1 MTETAGRNQ
10 PVMPPGRELDA
21 EVAEK
26 VMGWK
31 RLGDAS
37 PHSRWRGLEWVKPD
51 GSLSVTLTFSVEWDA
66 MRLVVER
73 MVAQGYGVE
82 MSIGLNGPGAF
93 CIVTPPDGV
102 QPSDW
107 SETKGETLPHAVSLA
122 ALAARKAA
130 TSAQQS
136 AEARRE

>member
-1 MTETAGRNQ
+1 MTDTAGRTP

-21 EVAEK
+21 EIATRVLGYELSHGEDGTFLVIDGYTDIAAEYE
-26 VMGWK
+26 V
-31 RLGDAS
+31 
-37 PHSRWRGLEWVKPD
+37 PHYST
-51 GSLSVTLTFSVEWDA
+51 SWDA

-122 ALAARKAA
+122 ALAARKAVEA
-130 TSAQQS
+130 TNA
-136 AEARRE
+136 